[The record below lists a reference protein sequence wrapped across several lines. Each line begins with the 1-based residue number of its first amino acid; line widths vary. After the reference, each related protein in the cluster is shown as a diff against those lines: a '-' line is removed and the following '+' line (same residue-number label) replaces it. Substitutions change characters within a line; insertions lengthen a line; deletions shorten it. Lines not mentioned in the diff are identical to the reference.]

1 MRNLSKSHANTRM
14 KIKHIIDSLNSKENT
29 PKKEKK
35 ATVRIDAVRKM
46 PVIDI
51 ITQVIKITSNEP
63 FMLTGVI
70 AKYLKVLSEKL
81 LITPT
86 QALFLS
92 IIVDNCDD
100 NEIRYQDLA
109 RHFDDCKTVEI
120 LKYKDDIDDL
130 AKKGILIKGKNH
142 RDNPTYRILNNTVSC
157 ICKGFLPQPG
167 KTKYETLQE
176 WIESIDQ
183 LLDRVEEE
191 ELEDHEFELFIKDNL
206 KNNEEL
212 SCVRKIRELNLAA
225 DDLKLYLIMCLRC
238 ILHDDN
244 CICGGDLSGYF
255 NKFQFRSIQRSL
267 ERGTHPLMERNLI
280 EHVCECGQAEP
291 KNWCLT
297 QYSKADILAEFDIEL
312 ARPVST
318 KLKKP
323 DSIVEKT
330 LYYDDEITRQIDSLR
345 NILEPERMS
354 RILNRLAD
362 HGMRKGFACLFYG
375 GPGTGKTETVLQ
387 LARLTGRSIM
397 QVDIASVRDKWVGET
412 EKRIKAYFDIYR
424 KDATEC
430 ELAPILFFNEA
441 DALFTKR
448 NENAEYGVD
457 KMENAMQNII
467 LQEMENL
474 EGILIATTNLTGS
487 LDPAFERRFLYKI
500 EFTKPSPETR
510 RHIWQ
515 AMMPELSDKDAL
527 ALAERFDFSGGQIE
541 NIARKHVIDDILAER
556 DTIDIDT
563 IIESCQHESLN
574 KDDIQRKVGFV

>member
-1 MRNLSKSHANTRM
+1 MTGHSSRSRRF
-14 KIKHIIDSLNSKENT
+14 NSFFMDDDRQESE

-35 ATVRIDAVRKM
+35 VMVKIDDIRKM
-46 PVIDI
+46 TVIDI
-51 ITQVIKITSNEP
+51 VAQVIKMTSDEP
-63 FMLTGVI
+63 FTLTGAV
-70 AKYLKVLSEKL
+70 AKFLKVLSEKL

-100 NEIRYQDLA
+100 DDIRFHDLA
-109 RHFDDCKTVEI
+109 QHFEDCKAVEI

-130 AKKGILIKGKNH
+130 VKKGVLIKNKN
-142 RDNPTYRILNNTVSC
+142 RRGNPTYRILNNTVSC

-183 LLDRVEEE
+183 LLDRVEED
-191 ELEDHEFELFIKDNL
+191 ELEDHEFESLIKDNL

-244 CICGGDLSGYF
+244 CIVRDDLSNYF
-255 NKFQFRSIQRSL
+255 NKFELRSIQRSL

-291 KNWCLT
+291 KHWCLT
-297 QYSKADILAEFDIEL
+297 QYSKSDILAEFDIEL
-312 ARPVST
+312 AKPVST

-345 NILEPERMS
+345 NILEPERMN

-397 QVDIASVRDKWVGET
+397 QVDIASVRDKYVGET
-412 EKRIKAYFDIYR
+412 EKRIKAYFDMYR
-424 KDATEC
+424 KEATEC

-448 NENAEYGVD
+448 NENAENGVD

-500 EFTKPSPETR
+500 EFAKPSPATR
-510 RHIWQ
+510 CHIWQ

-541 NIARKHVIDDILAER
+541 NIARKRVIDDILAER
-556 DTIDIDT
+556 DTIDIDA

-574 KDDIQRKVGFV
+574 KKDIQRKVGFV